1 MRLKNILTALVDL
14 VYPRR
19 AVCMGCGSMLGC
31 DRDDLCE
38 DCRKRLSERWIGARR
53 LEGDTGLDGTAF
65 AYPYHGPA
73 GGMVRN
79 LKYAGAAVLAEQM
92 GGDIARAV
100 AQLDLKN
107 IRAVTAVP
115 MHPRRLRRRGRNHA
129 ELLARRAAEVLD
141 LEYMDLLRR
150 TRNAA
155 QQARLLP
162 GQRRHNLEGAFA
174 VCAARAA
181 FVNGADIL
189 LIDDVYTTGATAH
202 CCADALRAAGARRI
216 YFAAYALGEG
226 KHG

>member
-1 MRLKNILTALVDL
+1 M
-14 VYPRR
+14 
-19 AVCMGCGSMLGC
+19 
-31 DRDDLCE
+31 
-38 DCRKRLSERWIGARR
+38 
-53 LEGDTGLDGTAF
+53 
-65 AYPYHGPA
+65 
-73 GGMVRN
+73 
-79 LKYAGAAVLAEQM
+79 
-92 GGDIARAV
+92 
-100 AQLDLKN
+100 
-107 IRAVTAVP
+107 
-115 MHPRRLRRRGRNHA
+115 
-129 ELLARRAAEVLD
+129 LD

-181 FVNGADIL
+181 IVNGADIL